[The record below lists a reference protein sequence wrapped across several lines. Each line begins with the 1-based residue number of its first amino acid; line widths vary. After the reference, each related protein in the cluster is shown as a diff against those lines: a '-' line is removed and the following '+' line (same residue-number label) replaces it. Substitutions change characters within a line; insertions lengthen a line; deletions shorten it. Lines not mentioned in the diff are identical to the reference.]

1 LPWNLW
7 ATGNERFGGDRHFHW
22 LQSMQTNIKRT
33 LAYEDRE
40 RGRMVIGEDEL
51 RSFSEPVVIL
61 GDPGLGKSML
71 TWELGKQAGM
81 RYFRAG
87 TFERRVDLASLV
99 GRNECVIVDGLDE
112 IASAAPGGAV
122 DAVLRK
128 LSALSNPPF
137 ILSCREA
144 DWLGAADR
152 VKIEDDYGSA
162 PVLLHLQPFTRDDA
176 RAFLSQKFPEVDAD
190 GLLVHLADHGIET
203 LYGNPLTLRLL
214 GEVARAAGPLPETRA
229 GLFDQACRVMLKEDN
244 PRHHQ
249 DPHVQA
255 TDEDLLL
262 AAGAI
267 CAAQLLCGRVGIH
280 MGPYAETPGEY
291 LNIVDITGLQSSRFA
306 DEAIRTRLFQAEGEN
321 RFTHIHR
328 VIAEYLGA
336 KWLARC
342 FEAGVSKKRLFGLFR
357 QGEGVPTSLR
367 GLHAWMAHFSDV
379 LAAPCINVDPY
390 AVLRYGDAETLD
402 LDQARNLLVA
412 LRDLSEE
419 NPYFRSEDWGQHP
432 ASGLVRPELRDEILA
447 IVQVPSRD
455 MQFTVLLLEA
465 MAGTTLAQRLR
476 PELETILF
484 DRDRSVVERSC
495 AGNALYTAA
504 VSDDWE
510 TRIRRLLAME
520 DANSA
525 RLAFEILRKAGL
537 SAVPIGTAV
546 GTVLAYLGLARNQD
560 SQEESAELK
569 YVPDSLFSGLDTQ
582 YLASWL
588 DELTERARPLMEK
601 AGYETE
607 WYVTRLVRHLAAQV
621 LEANHSIQP
630 ERVWMWV
637 GWLGRY
643 RLYNDDG
650 TKRLAAIFRKDRV
663 RRAALLEQV
672 LLTPCAESTWMAAHR
687 LADTGLGL
695 FPKGEDIAGS
705 LRTLRARAG
714 EGRIDVDTWR
724 ELLLLNRSVEGLA
737 TVVREAALDAANE
750 DPELLSVLAELSRAA
765 TPKWETRR
773 AKRQAKEEAH
783 RQEYFRRRR
792 RELTERAQEIAAGD
806 IPVLQE
812 SAAVYLGR
820 WHMLNGEFYGLNTA
834 ASPVERLR
842 EFLGD
847 DLCHRVMSGFNAVLR
862 RDDLPSASRIAE
874 NYGGNEEAA
883 AAPMICGVAEMIR
896 RGDPIDKINRD
907 TLAAVYMAW
916 RHASR
921 SNDAAQ
927 IDIGPALEDV
937 LFKSEWD
944 WEVYFRASVEPQL
957 AKNREHIQELYYL
970 EHEPRFATL
979 AGCLAVDWLR
989 AHPGLPPSIVT
1000 LLLTCALESACDEEV
1015 QTLVGR
1021 MLNVQLERETML
1033 LWRSAAYVIDFDRH
1047 RASLKE
1053 AAADNPA
1060 LLWLIRDR
1068 MGPARSERF
1077 DRFSLEQLA
1086 FVVEAFG
1093 SNWPIAYRPGTVT
1106 VGKRNPWDAS
1116 EFIKRV
1122 IYAVAGRPTP
1132 NATEALQ
1139 NLIANCAPSYA
1150 DTMKHALALQRRAR
1164 RDDEYA
1170 APTVKQLRAV
1180 MACGLPEDIGDMQVW
1195 FADQI
1200 ETLQDRIRNSDTNM
1214 WEAYWNGERPRHEN
1228 FCRNRLIEHMSGS
1241 LPPSIRFGPE
1251 TLMPRGKKADIAL
1264 TRNTIKLPVEI
1275 KGQWH
1280 SEVWSAASD
1289 QLDAKYAV
1297 DWQAEG
1303 RGVYLVLWF
1312 GDIAG
1317 KPLPRHPEGLA
1328 LPQSPGALR
1337 GMLMDR
1343 LPEARRSWI
1352 DVFVIDVSKPDGT
1365 A

>member
-1 LPWNLW
+1 MP
-7 ATGNERFGGDRHFHW
+7 
-22 LQSMQTNIKRT
+22 TNIKRT
-33 LAYEDRE
+33 LAYEDQE
-40 RGRMVIGEDEL
+40 RGRTLIGEDEI
-51 RSFSEPVVIL
+51 RSFPEPVVIL

-71 TWELGKQAGM
+71 TSELGKQAGM
-81 RYFRAG
+81 QYYRAG
-87 TFERRVDLASLV
+87 TFERSADLASVV

-128 LSALSNPPF
+128 LSALGNPPF

-152 VKIEDDYGSA
+152 VKIQDDYGSA
-162 PVLLHLQPFTRDDA
+162 PVLLHLQPFSRDDA
-176 RAFLSQKFPEVDAD
+176 RAFLSREFPDVDAD

-214 GEVARAAGPLPETRA
+214 GEVAQAAGPLPETRA
-229 GLFDQACRVMLKEDN
+229 GLFDQACGVMLKEDN

-249 DPHVQA
+249 DPHVQV
-255 TDEDLLL
+255 TEEDLLL

-280 MGPYAETPGEY
+280 MGLHAETPGEY
-291 LNIVDITGLQSSRFA
+291 LNIADVTGLQSSQFA
-306 DEAIRTRLFQAEGEN
+306 DEAIRTRLFQAESEN

-379 LAAPCINVDPY
+379 LATPCINADPY
-390 AVLRYGDAETLD
+390 AVLRYGDAETLG
-402 LDQARNLLVA
+402 LDQAETLLAA

-419 NPYFRSEDWGQHP
+419 NPYFRSEDWGEHP

-447 IVQVPSRD
+447 IVQVPGRD
-455 MQFTVLLLEA
+455 MQLTVLLLEA
-465 MAGTTLAQRLR
+465 MAGTTLARQLR
-476 PELETILF
+476 PELEAILF
-484 DRDRSVVERSC
+484 DRARSVVERSC

-504 VSDDWE
+504 VRDDWE
-510 TRIRRLLAME
+510 VRIRRLLAMK

-546 GTVLAYLGLARNQD
+546 DTVLAYLGLAPNQD
-560 SQEESAELK
+560 FQEESAELR

-607 WYVTRLVRHLAAQV
+607 WYVTRLVRHLTTQV
-621 LEANHSIQP
+621 LEADRWIQP

-650 TKRLAAIFRKDRV
+650 TKRLAAIFRDNRV
-663 RRAALLEQV
+663 LRAALLEHV
-672 LLTPCAESTWMAAHR
+672 LLTPCAESTLMAAHR

-695 FPKGEDIAGS
+695 FPTGEDIAGV
-705 LRTLRARAG
+705 LRALHARSG

-724 ELLLLNRSVEGLA
+724 ELLLFNRSAEGLTA
-737 TVVREAALDAANE
+737 VVCNAALEAANE

-765 TPKWETRR
+765 TPEWETRR

-792 RELTERAQEIAAGD
+792 RELAERTREIASGD
-806 IPVLQE
+806 IFVLQE
-812 SAAVYLGR
+812 CAAVYLGR
-820 WHMLNGEFYGLNTA
+820 GYMLNRRLHGLNLA
-834 ASPVERLR
+834 ASPVQRLR

-847 DLCHRVMSGFNAVLR
+847 DLCHRVMSGFKAVLG

-896 RGDPIDKINRD
+896 RGDPIDRIDRD

-916 RHASR
+916 RHAPE

-927 IDIGPALEDV
+927 IDIGSALEAV
-937 LFKSEWD
+937 LFTSESD
-944 WEVYFRASVEPQL
+944 WEAYFRASVEPQL
-957 AKNREHIQELYYL
+957 AKKREHIQELYRL
-970 EHEPRFATL
+970 KHETRFATL
-979 AGCLAVDWLR
+979 TGRLTVDWLHD
-989 AHPGLPPSIVT
+989 HPEVPPSTVR
-1000 LLLTCALESACDEEV
+1000 LLLTCALESAPGEEV
-1015 QTLVGR
+1015 RALVGR
-1021 MLNVQLERETML
+1021 MLNVQLEHETML
-1033 LWRSAAYVIDFDRH
+1033 LWRSAAYVVDFDRH

-1053 AAADNPA
+1053 AAADNPDV
-1060 LLWLIRDR
+1060 LWLIRDQ
-1068 MGPARSERF
+1068 MGEAGSERF

-1086 FVVEAFG
+1086 FIVEAFG
-1093 SNWPIAYRPGTVT
+1093 SNWPMAYRPGTVS
-1106 VGKRNPWDAS
+1106 VGDRNPWDAS

-1132 NATEALQ
+1132 DATETLQ
-1139 NLIANCAPSYA
+1139 NLIANCAPSYV
-1150 DTMKHALALQRRAR
+1150 DTMKHALALQRRVR
-1164 RDDEYA
+1164 RDDEYV
-1170 APTVKQLRAV
+1170 APTVKQFRAV
-1180 MACGLPEDIGDMQVW
+1180 MACGLPEDISDMRAW
-1195 FADQI
+1195 FEDRI
-1200 ETLQDRIRNSDTNM
+1200 ETVQERMHGSNTSM
-1214 WEAYWNGERPRHEN
+1214 WRAYWVEDQPRDEN
-1228 FCRNRLIEHMSGS
+1228 FCRDRLVEHISGH
-1241 LPPSIRFGPE
+1241 LPESIRIEPE
-1251 TLMPRGKKADIAL
+1251 MHMPDGRRADIVVI
-1264 TRNTIKLPVEI
+1264 RNSIGLPVEI
-1275 KGQWH
+1275 KGQWNRH
-1280 SEVWSAASD
+1280 VWDAAND
-1289 QLDAKYAV
+1289 QLDASYTR
-1297 DWQAEG
+1297 DWHAEG
-1303 RGVYLVLWF
+1303 CGVYIVLWF
-1312 GDIAG
+1312 GDVAE
-1317 KPLPRHPEGLA
+1317 KRLPTHPDGHD
-1328 LPQSPGALR
+1328 LPQTPGSLR
-1337 GMLMDR
+1337 RMLIDR
-1343 LPEARRSWI
+1343 LPEVRRSCI